1 MFGIFIMD
9 NNVISC
15 RDIIV
20 SEDYAD
26 FIEGYETP
34 PSDVIESLG
43 GVCYQSI
50 DVNYSCIYVPINEL
64 KELTLENYTY
74 SSIPTLYGL
83 MDTVALEE
91 TGVLKLQNQQLLNLK
106 GQGVVV
112 GIIDSGIDY
121 THEAFRDSIG
131 NTRILKIWDQSDN
144 SGNMPDGFGYGSEY
158 TSSDINKAL
167 NSERP
172 LEIVP
177 VTDEIGHGTFVAG
190 VACGSENIDED
201 FVGVA
206 PECRIVVVKLKR
218 AKQYL
223 KDYYMLS
230 DDAIAY
236 QENDIMLALGYIREQ
251 ARMFNMPL
259 SIVLGVG
266 SNRGGHVGKSP
277 LSSSIE
283 DFTKKAESAI
293 SIASG
298 NEADKRHHYHGM
310 MKNGGEKVEI
320 NVNEGRNG
328 FVFEAW
334 SRNPNII
341 SIGFESPSGEVI
353 PKISARLGAK
363 QRIYTV
369 FDDTVIEVE
378 YAFAE
383 QLSGDEA
390 IIIRFIK
397 PSSGVW
403 TVNIYGENHNEL
415 DFDIWL
421 PISGFIDKNTF
432 FLEPEPDGTITTP
445 GDTISAITLSS
456 YNAKNGS
463 IANDSSRG
471 FLANGLIKPDLSV
484 PGVSVFGP
492 VRGGGYSYRSGT
504 SISAA
509 ISAGVAAQ
517 LLGWSVNNVEYRA
530 LGNQII
536 KSYLVRGAIRDEDK
550 KYPDTRF
557 GWGKMNVYNS
567 FTFLT

>member
-9 NNVISC
+9 NNLISC

-26 FIEGYETP
+26 FIEEYEI
-34 PSDVIESLG
+34 PSREVMERLG

-50 DVNYSCIYVPINEL
+50 DINYSCVYVPNDKM
-64 KELTLENYTY
+64 KELSLENYKY

-91 TGVLKLQNQQLLNLK
+91 TGVLKLQNQPLLNLK
-106 GQGVVV
+106 GQGVIV
-112 GIIDSGIDY
+112 GIIDTGIDY
-121 THEAFRDSIG
+121 THEAFRNDAG
-131 NTRILKIWDQSDN
+131 ETRILKIWDQSDN
-144 SGNMPDGFGYGSEY
+144 SGNIPDGFGYGSEY

-167 NSERP
+167 NSENP
-172 LEIVP
+172 LKIVP

-190 VACGSENIDED
+190 VACGSENIGED

-206 PECRIVVVKLKR
+206 PESEIVVVKLKR

-223 KDYYMLS
+223 KDYYMLPA
-230 DDAIAY
+230 DAIAY
-236 QENDIMLALGYIREQ
+236 QENDIMLALGYMREQ
-251 ARMFNMPL
+251 ARQFNMPL

-266 SNRGGHVGKSP
+266 SNRGGHIGKSP
-277 LSSSIE
+277 LSFSIE
-283 DFTKKAESAI
+283 DFTRMAKSAI
-293 SIASG
+293 SIAAG

-310 MKNGGEKVEI
+310 INNGEEKVEI
-320 NVNEGRNG
+320 GEDVSG
-328 FVFEAW
+328 FTFEAW
-334 SRNPNII
+334 TRNPNII

-353 PKISARLGAK
+353 PKIPATLGAN

-383 QLSGDEA
+383 QLSGDEV
-390 IIIRFIK
+390 IVLRFIN
-397 PSSGVW
+397 PSPGIW
-403 TVNIYGENHNEL
+403 TINIYGENYDESY
-415 DFDIWL
+415 FDIWL
-421 PISGFIDKNTF
+421 SISGFIDENTF

-445 GDTISAITLSS
+445 GDTMSAITLSS
-456 YNAKNGS
+456 YNEKSGS

-471 FLANGLIKPDLSV
+471 FLPNGLIKPDLSV
-484 PGVSVFGP
+484 PGVGVFGP
-492 VRGGGYSYRSGT
+492 VRGGSYGYRSGT

-517 LLGWSVNNVEYRA
+517 LLGWGVNNVEYRA

-536 KSYLVRGAIRDEDK
+536 KSYLVRGAIRDDDK
-550 KYPDTRF
+550 KYPDTRL